1 MLEWLFSAGESNLWL
16 VLGIMIVGLGTEL
29 IPAEVGLPLLGLYVS
44 NGTVSWT
51 VAVLV
56 GFLGSLMGA
65 TVFYLLGRYAGR
77 PILIRYGK
85 WLLIKEK
92 EIEQGERIVAKY
104 GTWSALFGR
113 FFPVVRSVVSIPCGL
128 FGLSFKR
135 YLLASSIGLFPVSF
149 FYIWVGE
156 RFGVERA
163 ESMLKGLEQELWW
176 ILGGIVVIL
185 GGYVLY
191 RRAKAKRKEQ
201 KQDTQTKQQD
211 T

>member
-16 VLGIMIVGLGTEL
+16 FLGIMIVGLGTEL

-44 NGTVSWT
+44 NGTISWT
-51 VAVLV
+51 AAVLV

-201 KQDTQTKQQD
+201 KQDAQTKQQD
-211 T
+211 S

>member
-1 MLEWLFSAGESNLWL
+1 MLEWLFLAGESNLWL
-16 VLGIMIVGLGTEL
+16 FLGIMIIGLGTEL

-51 VAVLV
+51 IAVLV

-77 PILIRYGK
+77 PILVRYGK

-92 EIEQGERIVAKY
+92 EIEQGERIVGKY

-156 RFGVERA
+156 RFGVKRA

-185 GGYVLY
+185 GGYILY
-191 RRAKAKRKEQ
+191 RRSKAKQ
-201 KQDTQTKQQD
+201 HGQMQDVKTKQQNK
-211 T
+211 

>member
-16 VLGIMIVGLGTEL
+16 FLGIMIIGLGTEL

-51 VAVLV
+51 IAVLV

-77 PILIRYGK
+77 PILVRYGK

-92 EIEQGERIVAKY
+92 EIEQGERIVGKY

-156 RFGVERA
+156 RFGVKRA

-185 GGYVLY
+185 GGYILY
-191 RRAKAKRKEQ
+191 RRSKAKQ
-201 KQDTQTKQQD
+201 HGQTQDVKTKQQNK
-211 T
+211 

>member
-16 VLGIMIVGLGTEL
+16 FLGIMIIGLGTEL

-51 VAVLV
+51 IAVLV

-92 EIEQGERIVAKY
+92 EIEQGERIVGRY

-156 RFGVERA
+156 RFGVKRA

-185 GGYVLY
+185 GGYILY
-191 RRAKAKRKEQ
+191 RRSKAKQ
-201 KQDTQTKQQD
+201 HGQTQDVKTKQQNK
-211 T
+211 

>member
-16 VLGIMIVGLGTEL
+16 FLGIMIIGLGTEL

-51 VAVLV
+51 IAVLV

-92 EIEQGERIVAKY
+92 EIEQGERIVGKY

-156 RFGVERA
+156 RFGVKRA

-185 GGYVLY
+185 GGYILY
-191 RRAKAKRKEQ
+191 RRSKAKQ
-201 KQDTQTKQQD
+201 HGQTQDVKTKQQNK
-211 T
+211 

>member
-16 VLGIMIVGLGTEL
+16 FLGIMIVGLGTEL
-29 IPAEVGLPLLGLYVS
+29 IPAEDGLPLLGLYVS

-185 GGYVLY
+185 GGYILY
-191 RRAKAKRKEQ
+191 RRSKAKQKEQ
-201 KQDTQTKQQD
+201 TQDTKTK
-211 T
+211 

>member
-16 VLGIMIVGLGTEL
+16 FLGIMIIGLGTEL
-29 IPAEVGLPLLGLYVS
+29 IPAEVGSPLLGLYVS

-51 VAVLV
+51 IAVLV

-77 PILIRYGK
+77 PILVRYGK

-92 EIEQGERIVAKY
+92 EIEQGERIVGKY

-149 FYIWVGE
+149 FYIWVGK
-156 RFGVERA
+156 RFGVKRA

-185 GGYVLY
+185 GGYILY
-191 RRAKAKRKEQ
+191 RRSKAKQ
-201 KQDTQTKQQD
+201 HGQTQDVKTKQQNK
-211 T
+211 

>member
-16 VLGIMIVGLGTEL
+16 FLGIMIIGLGTEL

-44 NGTVSWT
+44 HGTVSWT
-51 VAVLV
+51 LAVLV

-77 PILIRYGK
+77 PILVRYGK

-92 EIEQGERIVAKY
+92 EIEQGERIVGKY

-156 RFGVERA
+156 RFGVKRA

-185 GGYVLY
+185 GGYILY
-191 RRAKAKRKEQ
+191 RRSKAKQ
-201 KQDTQTKQQD
+201 HGQTQDVKTKQQNK
-211 T
+211 

>member
-1 MLEWLFSAGESNLWL
+1 MLEWLFLAGESNLWL
-16 VLGIMIVGLGTEL
+16 FLGIMIIGLGTEL
-29 IPAEVGLPLLGLYVS
+29 IPAEVGLPLVGLYVS

-51 VAVLV
+51 IAVLV

-77 PILIRYGK
+77 PILVRYGK

-92 EIEQGERIVAKY
+92 EIEQGERIVGKY

-156 RFGVERA
+156 RFGVKRA

-185 GGYVLY
+185 GGYILY
-191 RRAKAKRKEQ
+191 RRSKAKQ
-201 KQDTQTKQQD
+201 HGQTQDVKTKQQNK
-211 T
+211 

>member
-16 VLGIMIVGLGTEL
+16 FLGIMIVGLGTEL

-51 VAVLV
+51 TAVLV

-92 EIEQGERIVAKY
+92 EIEKGERIVGKY

-201 KQDTQTKQQD
+201 K
-211 T
+211 

>member
-16 VLGIMIVGLGTEL
+16 FLGIMIIGLGTEL

-51 VAVLV
+51 IAVLV

-77 PILIRYGK
+77 PILVRYGK

-92 EIEQGERIVAKY
+92 EIEQGERIVGKN

-156 RFGVERA
+156 RFGVKRA

-185 GGYVLY
+185 GGYILY
-191 RRAKAKRKEQ
+191 RRSKAKQ
-201 KQDTQTKQQD
+201 HGQTQDVKTKQQNK
-211 T
+211 

>member
-16 VLGIMIVGLGTEL
+16 FLGIMIVGLGTEL

-92 EIEQGERIVAKY
+92 EIEKGERIVGKY

>member
-1 MLEWLFSAGESNLWL
+1 MLEWLFLAGESNLWL
-16 VLGIMIVGLGTEL
+16 FLGIMIIGLGTEL

-51 VAVLV
+51 IAVLV

-77 PILIRYGK
+77 PILVRYGK

-92 EIEQGERIVAKY
+92 EIEQGERIVGKY

-156 RFGVERA
+156 RFGVKRA

-185 GGYVLY
+185 GGYILY
-191 RRAKAKRKEQ
+191 RRSKAKQ
-201 KQDTQTKQQD
+201 HGQTQDVKTKQQNK
-211 T
+211 

>member
-16 VLGIMIVGLGTEL
+16 FLGIMIVGLGTEL

-51 VAVLV
+51 TAVLV

-92 EIEQGERIVAKY
+92 EIEKGERIVGKY

-176 ILGGIVVIL
+176 ILGGIVVVL
-185 GGYVLY
+185 GGYILY
-191 RRAKAKRKEQ
+191 RRSKAKQKEQ
-201 KQDTQTKQQD
+201 TQDTTTKQQNK
-211 T
+211 

>member
-1 MLEWLFSAGESNLWL
+1 
-16 VLGIMIVGLGTEL
+16 
-29 IPAEVGLPLLGLYVS
+29 EVGLPLLGLYVS

-51 VAVLV
+51 AAVLV

-92 EIEQGERIVAKY
+92 EIEQGERIVGKY

-211 T
+211 S

>member
-16 VLGIMIVGLGTEL
+16 FLGIMIIGLGTEL

-44 NGTVSWT
+44 NGTVNWT
-51 VAVLV
+51 IAVLV

-77 PILIRYGK
+77 PILVRYGK

-92 EIEQGERIVAKY
+92 EIEQGERIVGKY

-156 RFGVERA
+156 RFGVKRA

-185 GGYVLY
+185 GGYILY
-191 RRAKAKRKEQ
+191 RRSKAKQ
-201 KQDTQTKQQD
+201 HGQTQDVKTKQQNK
-211 T
+211 

>member
-16 VLGIMIVGLGTEL
+16 FLGIMIIGLGTEL

-44 NGTVSWT
+44 NGTISWT
-51 VAVLV
+51 IAVLV

-77 PILIRYGK
+77 PILVRYGK

-92 EIEQGERIVAKY
+92 EIEQGERIVGKY

-149 FYIWVGE
+149 FYICHPYLIKKDSSHATPTGKGVKRRVLLFLSKPGIQAGGNKN
-156 RFGVERA
+156 RFSDLIRCLGV
-163 ESMLKGLEQELWW
+163 SSNS
-176 ILGGIVVIL
+176 
-185 GGYVLY
+185 
-191 RRAKAKRKEQ
+191 
-201 KQDTQTKQQD
+201 
-211 T
+211 

>member
-16 VLGIMIVGLGTEL
+16 FLGIMIVGLGTEL

-51 VAVLV
+51 TAVLV

-92 EIEQGERIVAKY
+92 EIEKGERIVGKY

>member
-1 MLEWLFSAGESNLWL
+1 MLEWLFLAGESNLWL
-16 VLGIMIVGLGTEL
+16 FLGIMIIGLGTEL
-29 IPAEVGLPLLGLYVS
+29 SPAEVGLPLLGLYVS

-51 VAVLV
+51 IAVLV

-77 PILIRYGK
+77 PILVRYGK

-92 EIEQGERIVAKY
+92 EIEQGERIVGKY

-156 RFGVERA
+156 RFGVKRA

-185 GGYVLY
+185 GGYILY
-191 RRAKAKRKEQ
+191 RRSKAKQ
-201 KQDTQTKQQD
+201 HGQTQDVKTKQQNK
-211 T
+211 